1 MVMTDVFLEK
11 LNYDVNMIAKMVIIF
26 AEIEHIKNQ
35 RVTFCCIL
43 HSPTGPVGLLMDSW
57 WTPDGLLVDSW

>member
-1 MVMTDVFLEK
+1 MIMTDVFLEK

-35 RVTFCCIL
+35 RVTFWPKRI
-43 HSPTGPVGLLMDSW
+43 GLVFTTLWS
-57 WTPDGLLVDSW
+57 GHNFGHEF